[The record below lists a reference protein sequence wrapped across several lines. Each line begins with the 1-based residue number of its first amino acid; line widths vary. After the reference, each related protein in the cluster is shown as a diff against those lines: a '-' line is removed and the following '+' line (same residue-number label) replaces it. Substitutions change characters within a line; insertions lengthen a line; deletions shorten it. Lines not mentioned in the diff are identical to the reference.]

1 MQGVFGGGGRGGNVR
16 GCGARVARVSAG
28 DDAAYMIVEGKEQH
42 PLHCVKLNMQ
52 SSDSVTTDEDIENVS
67 DPIDDFEGGEQA
79 WTSVSNSQSAQDGV
93 LPPASCNER
102 SSAADSPLLRSPQS
116 SQQGRKIID
125 LPRCS
130 PPQSLRQ
137 LQPASPPSAST
148 FMRSDSQSSVKSAA
162 APSSAVRESPRQTR
176 QPGPSSPLKSPAAPQ
191 QSTLKSSASQAAD
204 EARAG
209 DTLHL
214 DSATLAVGEIE
225 IQNASVVDL
234 SAFTNFALYVTP
246 NVHSCNLL
254 ALHRARNP

>member
-1 MQGVFGGGGRGGNVR
+1 MGGGYCGGGNCSGNAHIALVDTDS
-16 GCGARVARVSAG
+16 AR
-28 DDAAYMIVEGKEQH
+28 DDVAYMILVGKELQ
-42 PLHCVKLNMQ
+42 PLPCAKLNMQ

-79 WTSVSNSQSAQDGV
+79 WTSVSNSQSALDVV
-93 LPPASCNER
+93 LPAAPCNER
-102 SSAADSPLLRSPQS
+102 SSAADSLSLRSPQS

-137 LQPASPPSAST
+137 VQPASPPSAST

-162 APSSAVRESPRQTR
+162 ASAVPESPRQTR
-176 QPGPSSPLKSPAAPQ
+176 QPGASSPLKSPAAPQ
-191 QSTLKSSASQAAD
+191 QSSLKSSGSQAAD

-214 DSATLAVGEIE
+214 DSATLAVAEIE
-225 IQNASVVDL
+225 IPNESAVDL
-234 SAFTNFALYVTP
+234 SAFTNFALYVTL
-246 NVHSCNLL
+246 NVHSTNLL
-254 ALHRARNP
+254 AL